1 MYLEAGRLD
10 GGISPVTAAFFIS
23 LREGLE
29 AALIV
34 GIIAAYLVK
43 LGRRDALR
51 GVWVG
56 VGAAVTLSIVVGA
69 LVVATVGR
77 LPLAIQESIE
87 GVAAVFA
94 VVVLTWMLFW
104 MRRQGRA
111 MKGELEHGV
120 DMALAGGSMV
130 ALAGL
135 AFVSVAREGLETVL
149 FLFAIGTSSGPAL
162 PTLVAAV
169 AGLAAAVAI
178 GWAIFAAGIR
188 IDLRR
193 FFNVTGIV
201 LIFVSAGLVA
211 FAVHEFG
218 EAGLIANAGT
228 AFDLGSI
235 LPESS
240 PIGALLAGLFGY
252 RSTPTPLE
260 VIGYLAYLIPVL
272 IVFLRPMR
280 RPAVGPA
287 TAATAIVAMGLV
299 LAGCGGTTASPATS
313 SGVASGA
320 PGSSTEGVIK
330 VAASEYKFE
339 PATIATKTG
348 SVTFEVTNVGTTEH
362 EFEIFKGETVVD
374 EIEGL
379 VPGLTRQLTVTL
391 DPGEYTYLCKLAAHD
406 TLGMKG
412 ALTVAAN

>member
-1 MYLEAGRLD
+1 
-10 GGISPVTAAFFIS
+10 VTAAFFIL

-34 GIIAAYLVK
+34 GIICAYLVK
-43 LGRRDALR
+43 LGRQDALR

-56 VGAAVTLSIVVGA
+56 VGAAVTLSIAVGV

-77 LPLAIQESIE
+77 LPLVVQASLE
-87 GVAAVFA
+87 GLAAVLA

-120 DMALAGGSMV
+120 DIALAAGSV
-130 ALAGL
+130 TALAGL

-162 PTLVAAV
+162 QTLVAAV
-169 AGLAAAVAI
+169 AGLAAAIAI
-178 GWAIFAAGIR
+178 GWAIFAAGLR

-218 EAGLIANAGT
+218 EAGLITNTGT
-228 AFDLGSI
+228 AFDLGAI

-240 PIGALLAGLFGY
+240 PAGAILAGLFGY

-260 VIGYLAYLIPVL
+260 AVAYLAYLIPVL
-272 IVFLRPMR
+272 IVFIKPAR
-280 RPAVGPA
+280 RPAAATA
-287 TAATAIVAMGLV
+287 TAASVVVALTFV
-299 LAGCGGTTASPATS
+299 LSACATGASGSPSAAAASPA
-313 SGVASGA
+313 GA
-320 PGSSTEGVIK
+320 DAIK

-339 PATIATKTG
+339 PATLATKAG
-348 SVTFEVTNVGTTEH
+348 HVTFTVTNAGTTEH
-362 EFEIFKGETVVD
+362 EFEIFKGDTVVD

-379 VPGLTRQLTVTL
+379 VPGLARELTVTL
-391 DPGEYTYLCKLAAHD
+391 EPGEYTYVCKLAAHD

-412 ALTVAAN
+412 TLSVGTD